1 MMAVGGW
8 SCAVEDIESASWP
21 AEKACSSTTTGGHG
35 SGVEDGCSVA
45 AVEDLVETL
54 HGGFE
59 KAVDL
64 VRSSKLEEGTE
75 DLRCAEV

>member
-1 MMAVGGW
+1 MAMGW
-8 SCAVEDIESASWP
+8 WGCAVEDIEGASWT
-21 AEKACSSTTTGGHG
+21 AKEACSSTTTGGHG
-35 SGVEDGCSVA
+35 SGVEDGCCVA

-64 VRSSKLEEGTE
+64 VRSSKLEEGAK
-75 DLRCAEV
+75 DLRRAEL